1 MSSLE
6 RIMPAADVDR
16 SHIDSRVLMK
26 KKTFVVTF
34 LLLALAACNAMTRGS
49 AASQYPPAAIRVD
62 NQSFADMTVYVL
74 RSAQRVRLGLA
85 PGHANT
91 VFTVPTALMAGATP
105 LRFIADPI
113 GGARPSVSEEI
124 TVAPGDSVTLTIP
137 PL

>member
-1 MSSLE
+1 
-6 RIMPAADVDR
+6 
-16 SHIDSRVLMK
+16 MK
-26 KKTFVVTF
+26 KPT
-34 LLLALAACNAMTRGS
+34 LLVAAFALLVSACSALSHGS
-49 AASQYPPAAIRVD
+49 GVEPARATIRVD
-62 NQSFADMTVYVL
+62 NEGFSDMTVYAV

-91 VFTVPTALMAGATP
+91 IFTVPSALMNGLTQ

-113 GGARPSVSEEI
+113 GGARASVSEEI

>member
-1 MSSLE
+1 
-6 RIMPAADVDR
+6 
-16 SHIDSRVLMK
+16 MK
-26 KKTFVVTF
+26 KAFAV
-34 LLLALAACNAMTRGS
+34 LAAFAGVLGACSALKNGS
-49 AASQYPPAAIRVD
+49 GVEPARASIRVD
-62 NQSFADMTVYVL
+62 NEGFSDMTVYAV

-91 VFTVPTALMAGATP
+91 IFTVPSALMNGLTQ

-113 GGARPSVSEEI
+113 GGARASVSEEI